1 MEAGLDSLGALDLRN
16 ALAAHFAV
24 DLPPTLAIDYPTLRV
39 LAAFI
44 ADLLGIGTT
53 AHAGTALDA
62 AAPLDLAGIGCARL
76 RGCAHPVDLSNT
88 HSCVLTGFRQAAWR
102 GHRSNALVDDDLSSA
117 PQP

>member
-24 DLPPTLAIDYPTLRV
+24 DLPPTLAMDYPTLRA

-44 ADLLGIGTT
+44 ADLLGTST
-53 AHAGTALDA
+53 ASHADPALDA

-88 HSCVLTGFRQAAWR
+88 RSCFLTGFR
-102 GHRSNALVDDDLSSA
+102 
-117 PQP
+117 